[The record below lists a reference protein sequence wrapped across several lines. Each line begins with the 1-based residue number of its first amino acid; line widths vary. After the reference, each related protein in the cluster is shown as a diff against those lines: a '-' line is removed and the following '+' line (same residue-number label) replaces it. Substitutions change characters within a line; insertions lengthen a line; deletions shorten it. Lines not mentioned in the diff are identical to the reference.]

1 MKCYKNRAFIKNK
14 SVISNNSNKVLL
26 MQWNSFL
33 ELSKMAAR
41 EKEFCQFISNS
52 HSLSLSLSHVTSNLK
67 RLEANLLKTHL
78 KCFCRNE
85 KNTPAWNC
93 HNEMAYFHFTNSVSF
108 YSYVSLPLYLSISLY
123 AYLSLFLFLYSLSI
137 LMSVC
142 LTFHLMSVCL
152 MLYLSIYLSLFIA

>member
-1 MKCYKNRAFIKNK
+1 MPSLKTRVSSATTATAATKFCLCSETVFSSWARWLQERKNFANLFQT
-14 SVISNNSNKVLL
+14 L
-26 MQWNSFL
+26 
-33 ELSKMAAR
+33 
-41 EKEFCQFISNS
+41 
-52 HSLSLSLSHVTSNLK
+52 SLSLSLSHVTSNLK
-67 RLEANLLKTHL
+67 RLEANLIKTHL
-78 KCFCRNE
+78 KSFCRNE